1 MPHMLPHAF
10 VVPREPG
17 TQNCVHTPVNVQVG
31 LPHVCDW
38 FGLFEQTRVV
48 VIAHSHL
55 PSANAVPASLQM
67 GVCVPQS
74 PQAFGV
80 PDEPGMQN

>member
-1 MPHMLPHAF
+1 MNL
-10 VVPREPG
+10 
-17 TQNCVHTPVNVQVG
+17 QVE
-31 LPHVCDW
+31 LLLHVCDW

-48 VIAHSHL
+48 VAHSHG
-55 PSANAVPASLQM
+55 PSMKAVPSLLHV